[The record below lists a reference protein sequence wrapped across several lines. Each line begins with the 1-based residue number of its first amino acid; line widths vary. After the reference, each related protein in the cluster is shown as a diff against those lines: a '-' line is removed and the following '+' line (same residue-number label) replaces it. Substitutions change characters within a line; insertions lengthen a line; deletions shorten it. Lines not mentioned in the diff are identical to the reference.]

1 MDVSGGGRWKIWQN
15 AGTKLML
22 PFLEMEICWLLWQEM
37 QDIRSSGLLQMISGR
52 WKCSKLGVFHDN
64 NSAKCDPAV
73 SGGSPRPVGRM
84 VFDIPDMEDA
94 SGIQNRILQRQ
105 KL

>member
-1 MDVSGGGRWKIWQN
+1 
-15 AGTKLML
+15 
-22 PFLEMEICWLLWQEM
+22 
-37 QDIRSSGLLQMISGR
+37 MILADGSAD
-52 WKCSKLGVFHDN
+52 KLGVFHDN